1 MNERKTQF
9 KGKNA
14 PLFIVAEIS
23 YCFLLNSGWTKNVI
37 SPSLNIYIFFLMT
50 TFLNHPLGVNF

>member
-37 SPSLNIYIFFLMT
+37 SPSLNIYIYFFNDNIFESPT
-50 TFLNHPLGVNF
+50 WS